1 MRAVVTGAGAGNGRA
16 IALAVARQGADVFL
30 ASLYETELGEVAR
43 EISAFGRRVWTRAG
57 ALDGFASGEAMVDAA
72 LGDMGR
78 IDIMINNVGGASNV
92 DGGVSSLRHATEDWY
107 RKLFATNLEVPI
119 AASRRAAE
127 ATIESGDCGAIINI
141 ASINAR
147 GPSPTLAFYAAGKA
161 ALVSIY

>member
-1 MRAVVTGAGAGNGRA
+1 
-16 IALAVARQGADVFL
+16 
-30 ASLYETELGEVAR
+30 
-43 EISAFGRRVWTRAG
+43 
-57 ALDGFASGEAMVDAA
+57 MVDAA

-127 ATIESGDCGAIINI
+127 ATIESGDGGAIINI

-147 GPSPTLAFYAAGKA
+147 GPSPTLAFYAAAKA
-161 ALVSIY
+161 ALVSITETMATEYGSFGIRVNAIAPAIIRTAAVSRLLATDAG